1 VSRLAVDVSLG
12 AQRIPLSADRIRDV
26 VRRTL
31 LAERVSEAMI
41 SVAFV
46 SSREMARLNREHL
59 GHAGPTDVIS
69 FALGLAAGAGVRTRR
84 ESPAGATGFA
94 LRRALRRH
102 PSRSSAGPVQVSV
115 VGDIYICPDVVRKNA
130 ARFGVGIREEI
141 ARVVIHGA
149 LHTLGYEHSDG
160 DERTDSEMWRKQEK
174 ILAAAG

>member
-1 VSRLAVDVSLG
+1 
-12 AQRIPLSADRIRDV
+12 
-26 VRRTL
+26 
-31 LAERVSEAMI
+31 MI

-46 SSREMARLNREHL
+46 SSREMAGLNREHL

-69 FALGLAAGAGVRTRR
+69 FALGLAPGAGVRARR

-102 PSRSSAGPVQVSV
+102 PSRSSAGPVPASV

-141 ARVVIHGA
+141 ARVVVHGT
-149 LHTLGYEHSDG
+149 LHTLGYEHPDG
-160 DERTDSEMWRKQEK
+160 EERTGSEMWRKQEE
-174 ILAAAG
+174 ILARIS